1 MKVLM
6 VTNRVKTYALGF
18 QNVIIP
24 LQQLGHEVYW
34 AADFSNFIGDKNSI
48 PCKIRQIDIVSYP
61 FHKTNLK
68 ALKQIKKIIK
78 EEGIEAVQCSTPIG
92 GALGRIAAYQCGLK
106 HIIYTAHGFLFFK
119 GAPLINRTIYK
130 WEEMLL
136 SHITDT
142 LITINPEDFK
152 AAQSLKMRNNTK
164 PYMVHG
170 AGVKV
175 GVEVDVDVQAKRKS
189 IGIPEGATM
198 IISAGDLNINK
209 NNHVVIRA
217 LGHLKNPNIYYVQC
231 GVGPE
236 EENLRHLAKECGVEN
251 NALFLG
257 YRTDMPELMKSTDI
271 FVMPSFREGVPRSIL
286 EAMDLGKPCVG
297 SKTRGIADLID
308 DGIGGYICKPTDHKA
323 FAEAFSILMNDKDL
337 CIRMG
342 VHNKEKAKG
351 FSYEIVR
358 QEYIDIYSKV
368 LNQQLL

>member
-1 MKVLM
+1 MRVLM

-24 LQQLGHEVYW
+24 LQQLGHEVIW
-34 AADFSNFIGDKNSI
+34 AADFSKYIGNTKEI
-48 PCKIRQIDIVSYP
+48 PCKIKQIDIVSYP
-61 FHKTNLK
+61 FHRTNIK
-68 ALKQIKKIIK
+68 AFNQIKQIIR
-78 EEGIEAVQCSTPIG
+78 EENIEAVQCSTPIG
-92 GALGRIAAYQCGLK
+92 GALGRLAAFSCGLK

-119 GAPLINRTIYK
+119 GAPLLNRTVYK

-175 GVEVDVDVQAKRKS
+175 GVDVNVDIDEKRKS
-189 IGIPEGATM
+189 IGIPKGATM
-198 IISAGDLNINK
+198 ILSAGDLNINK
-209 NNHVVIRA
+209 NNHVVIKA
-217 LGHLKNPNIYYVQC
+217 LGYMKNPNVFYVLC

-236 EENLRHLAKECGVEN
+236 EENLKKLAIECGIEKNV
-251 NALFLG
+251 LFLG
-257 YRTDMPELMKSTDI
+257 YRTDMPELIKSTDI

-286 EAMDLGKPCVG
+286 EAMDLGIPCVG

-308 DGIGGYICKPTDHKA
+308 DSIGGFICMPTDFKA
-323 FAEAFSILMNDKDL
+323 FADAFLRLMQDKDL
-337 CIRMG
+337 SLRMG
-342 VHNKEKAKG
+342 IHNKEKAKN

-358 QEYIDIYSKV
+358 QEYLDIYGEV
-368 LNQQLL
+368 LK